1 MTFNRSTLE
10 ELCGSLH
17 RFSEHAHLQ
26 EGFALPHLLL
36 VAPNSVAEAIALPA
50 GIPGAAGQA
59 LLRQR
64 AAAIGAVAA
73 VLTAEAWL
81 RFVPVSSSGFENL
94 AADDLPRAAGLP
106 DRREA
111 IATTAVW
118 PAGGATMHRITL
130 IERTVGGSVLR
141 PAEWIGAHDYSANRW
156 LENLITPR

>member
-1 MTFNRSTLE
+1 MTFTRSTFQD
-10 ELCGSLH
+10 LCGKVH
-17 RFSEHAHLQ
+17 RFGEHAHLQ
-26 EGFALPHLLL
+26 EGIALPHLLL
-36 VAPNSVAEAIALPA
+36 VAQDLVAEAIALPG
-50 GIPGAAGQA
+50 GIPGAAGHA

-81 RFVPVSSSGFENL
+81 GFVPVPPSGFENL
-94 AADDLPRAAGLP
+94 AADDLPRAADLP

-118 PAGGATMHRITL
+118 PAGGTALHRITL

-141 PAEWIGAHDYSANRW
+141 PAEWISARDYGTNRW
-156 LENLITPR
+156 LQSLITPR

>member
-1 MTFNRSTLE
+1 MTFNHSTLE
-10 ELCGSLH
+10 ELCGSVH
-17 RFSEHAHLQ
+17 RFGEHARLQ

-36 VAPNSVAEAIALPA
+36 VAPNLVAEAIALP
-50 GIPGAAGQA
+50 GGVPGAAGHA
-59 LLRQR
+59 LLRHR

-81 RFVPVSSSGFENL
+81 GFVPVSPSGFENL
-94 AADDLPRAAGLP
+94 AADDLPRAADLP

-141 PAEWIGAHDYSANRW
+141 PAEWISARDYGANRW
-156 LENLITPR
+156 LERLITPR